1 MADPAVHVSVTGGVA
16 TLVMASP
23 PVNALGQTMRARLL
37 AAIRSLK
44 GVALSG
50 VILRGAGGN
59 FVGGAD
65 LREFDAPPLEPHL
78 PEVIEALEQLPV
90 PVVAVIDGAAL
101 GGGLELALGCD
112 ARIAAPDAV
121 LGLPEV
127 SLGLIPGAGGTL
139 RLPRLVGLATGVE
152 LICSGRRIGAAEALR
167 LGVVDA
173 VSEQAAD
180 AARTWLAQGRKRLLR
195 NLPVLR
201 DDSAA
206 AEAQA
211 TAAAPGAVAVP
222 AAIAAIHD
230 SATLPVDEAL
240 QRERETSLVLRR
252 GPQSRALRHLFFA
265 GRHAGR
271 VPKPAA
277 PVAEIGVLGD
287 DARARSLAQAC
298 AAAGYG
304 LHLAGPDRADLS
316 ACDLILVALPAMP
329 AERAAM
335 LAALAGTGRPG
346 TILAIVAPGRDL
358 DRMSAALPHPENTI
372 GVQFA
377 EAADAPV
384 AEILR
389 GERTADEAV
398 AALAAVLR
406 SMGKAPV
413 IVRAASGG
421 IGPRLQAACRA
432 QARALVDKGVPPHIV
447 DMALCGTGNFGG
459 SADPD
464 DARIFA
470 DLTQA
475 MHTEGRQ
482 LLDAGHVERSSDI
495 DLVMVR
501 GYGFPALLGG
511 PMFHSAEGAATATVP
526 QP

>member
-1 MADPAVHVSVTGGVA
+1 MRVADPAVHVSVTGGFA
-16 TLVMASP
+16 TLQMASP
-23 PVNALGQTMRARLL
+23 PVNALGQAMRAALL
-37 AAIRSLK
+37 AAIRSLQ

-65 LREFDAPPLEPHL
+65 LREFDAPPLEPQL
-78 PEVIEALEQLPV
+78 PDVIEALEQLPV
-90 PVVAVIDGAAL
+90 PVVAVITGAAL

-112 ARIAAPDAV
+112 ARIAGPDAV

-139 RLPRLVGLATGVE
+139 RLPRLVGLATGVD
-152 LICSGRRIGAAEALR
+152 LICSGRRVGAAEALR

-173 VSEQAAD
+173 VSEQPD
-180 AARTWLAQGRKRLLR
+180 NAARAWLAQGRKRLLR
-195 NLPVLR
+195 NLPVRR

-206 AEAQA
+206 AEARA
-211 TAAAPGAVAVP
+211 IAAAPGALAVP

-240 QRERETSLVLRR
+240 RRERAVSLSLRR

-265 GRHAGR
+265 GRRAGR
-271 VPKPAA
+271 VAEPPA
-277 PVAEIGVLGD
+277 PVAEIGVSGD
-287 DARARSLAQAC
+287 DERARSLAAAC
-298 AAAGYG
+298 AAAGFAVRR
-304 LHLAGPDRADLS
+304 AGPDLADLL
-316 ACDLILVALPAMP
+316 ACDLILAIQAGHGT
-329 AERAAM
+329 M
-335 LAALAGTGRPG
+335 LADLARSCRLGT
-346 TILAIVAPGRDL
+346 TLAIVAPGRELDL
-358 DRMSAALPHPENTI
+358 MSAGLPHPERVV

-398 AALAAVLR
+398 AALAVVLR
-406 SMGKAPV
+406 RLGKVPV

-421 IGPRLQAACRA
+421 IGPRLHAASRA
-432 QARALVDKGVPPHIV
+432 QAQALVAKGVPPHQI
-447 DMALCGTGNFGG
+447 DAALRGAGTVGG
-459 SADPD
+459 AADPD

-470 DLTQA
+470 DLVQA
-475 MHTEGRQ
+475 MQAEGGR
-482 LLDAGHVERSSDI
+482 LLDAGDVARSSDI
-495 DLVMVR
+495 DLVMVL
-501 GYGFPALLGG
+501 GYGFPDLLGG
-511 PMFHSAEGAATATVP
+511 PMFHAAECAPTPTAP